1 MRVRLAAA
9 IAALLGTGCFTP
21 TWRALP
27 PGGVAAAGS
36 VVLVGRISLVPP
48 LGFAAPP
55 APGVVVSPADVA
67 HAVVLFS
74 ADLAEPFDAS
84 GDRRLPLD
92 RAFTAWIPLDTWFF
106 VEVPR
111 PGPLY
116 LRGVV
121 VPDGGSGTRV
131 EALARL
137 PVAAGDRVAYVGD
150 VTIVRDRPPRLSCRS
165 RPEDARR
172 AAAELGHG
180 ALAGR
185 PWPSRIAVPE
195 GARKP

>member
-1 MRVRLAAA
+1 MTVRLAAA
-9 IAALLGTGCFTP
+9 LAALLGTACFTP

-27 PGGVAAAGS
+27 PGGVAEVGS

-55 APGVVVSPADVA
+55 APGVIVSPADVA
-67 HAVVLFS
+67 HAVALFS
-74 ADLAEPFDAS
+74 ADLAEPFDATAAS
-84 GDRRLPLD
+84 RLPLAQ
-92 RAFTAWIPLDTWFF
+92 AFTAWVPLDTWFF

-121 VPDGGSGTRV
+121 VPGGVSGTRV
-131 EALARL
+131 EAVARL
-137 PVAAGDRVAYVGD
+137 PLAAGDRVAYVGD
-150 VTIVRDRPPRLSCRS
+150 VTIVRDRPARLSCRS

-172 AAAELGHG
+172 AAAELGHA
-180 ALAGR
+180 ALAGAA
-185 PWPSRIAVPE
+185 WQSRIAVPE
-195 GARKP
+195 ASRR